1 MKGIFEPNQ
10 RMIMLQMMAGDNDYS
25 LNNGILQ
32 RVLVEF
38 GHGVS
43 LAKTDEEIDWLAD
56 RGLVTVDDLG
66 RGMRVAKLTRRG
78 LDVANGHERIDG
90 VERPGPA

>member
-1 MKGIFEPNQ
+1 MNEIFEPNQ
-10 RMIMLQMMAGDNDYS
+10 RIIMLQMMAGDNDYS
-25 LNNGILQ
+25 LNNHILQ

-38 GHGVS
+38 GHGIS

-56 RGLVTVDDLG
+56 RELVTVDDLAN
-66 RGMRVAKLTRRG
+66 GMRVAKLTRLG

-90 VERPGPA
+90 VDRPGPA